1 MTKAEIIEYIDKTL
15 KLFEKERQLELNEF
29 KADLISDIYIFDIE
43 FKIAQFAVENNH
55 FAKIK
60 DFTLDQLITEE
71 DIEDEYGFD
80 INISELISNWISTTS
95 KSIIYD
101 FVQQEIPKQE
111 ILEVINY
118 YESIIHSD

>member
-1 MTKAEIIEYIDKTL
+1 M
-15 KLFEKERQLELNEF
+15 
-29 KADLISDIYIFDIE
+29 S
-43 FKIAQFAVENNH
+43 
-55 FAKIK
+55 
-60 DFTLDQLITEE
+60 E
-71 DIEDEYGFD
+71 DIEDEYGID

>member
-15 KLFEKERQLELNEF
+15 KLFEKEYKLEIEES
-29 KADLISDIYIFDIE
+29 KADLLSDFYIFDIE

-60 DFTLDQLITEE
+60 DLTLHQLTTEE
-71 DIEDEYGFD
+71 DIKDEDGFD
-80 INISELISNWISTTS
+80 VNISELISNWVSTTG

-101 FVQQEIPKQE
+101 FVQQDIPKPE

-118 YESIIHSD
+118 YESKIYSD